1 MCSKTKISCS
11 SETAVLVIGMLS
23 FSAAKKSEKGR
34 KGKSELLQ
42 KISENDYSSIV
53 ELLDFITHCAKVQ
66 KYEQGKIGLR
76 FFDMWC

>member
-34 KGKSELLQ
+34 KGKSEPLQ
-42 KISENDYSSIV
+42 KIKSLKMIV
-53 ELLDFITHCAKVQ
+53 L
-66 KYEQGKIGLR
+66 
-76 FFDMWC
+76 